1 VRTLFW
7 CLFCSLILAGCGAD
21 RPNVNFDAL
30 AEEFVYSTLGMS
42 PVMATSVG
50 YHEHNGVVLDAQLDD
65 VSETALEQQRLLYRD
80 YREQLTSGLDPDSLL
95 PEQRADL
102 AIILDQIDTSLLELD
117 VIQAYRHNPT
127 IYVELVGYALF
138 DPFVREYAP
147 LPERYGHIIS
157 RIGQIPALVEQ
168 AETNLLDAPEIWTTV
183 ALEENEGNLS
193 LIDETLRDAA
203 PPELR
208 EAYDNAA
215 DPALASLRGLSDF
228 LQNNLSRRTSDWR
241 LGAENYARKFQYVL
255 ATDATPEEVLQDA
268 EAELASVRDEMHRIA
283 TPLHAEWFPN
293 HNHPDDLNT
302 VVRETLDRIAERH
315 ATPETYFLE
324 AKRDLAE
331 ITNFVEETNLVPLVA
346 TDNLEVI
353 ETPEF
358 MRGIYSVGGFNAA
371 PALEPELGA
380 YYWLTPI
387 PEDWSQDRIDSKLRE
402 YNYYGLKLLTIHE
415 AMPGHWVQFEYA
427 NRIEPETRRLL
438 RAVFG
443 NSAYIEGW
451 AVYGTEMLLDEGY
464 LDNSP
469 ELRLT
474 FLKQQLRVISN
485 AILDIRLQTMG
496 MTDDEAMRLMLEDT
510 FQEQEEASG
519 KLRRA
524 KLSSCQLPTYYVGW
538 RDWHRLRSQFME
550 ATGDA
555 FDATTFHEAALE
567 AGPVPVP
574 VLAQLMLGEAL
585 AE

>member
-443 NSAYIEGW
+443 NSAYIEG
-451 AVYGTEMLLDEGY
+451 
-464 LDNSP
+464 
-469 ELRLT
+469 
-474 FLKQQLRVISN
+474 
-485 AILDIRLQTMG
+485 
-496 MTDDEAMRLMLEDT
+496 
-510 FQEQEEASG
+510 
-519 KLRRA
+519 
-524 KLSSCQLPTYYVGW
+524 
-538 RDWHRLRSQFME
+538 
-550 ATGDA
+550 
-555 FDATTFHEAALE
+555 
-567 AGPVPVP
+567 
-574 VLAQLMLGEAL
+574 
-585 AE
+585 